1 MSSGMRRVRKDSRPK
16 PKLPSATTSKAA
28 PRLFTSSSR
37 RNDMKKNNPKLF
49 LPIYHNDTDSNAPSH
64 TSKERK
70 PLLTARTLKTSKD
83 DNGNHASYDKY
94 HHQAQ
99 LPSNQEREVTIEF
112 MDDYNDVHK
121 ASDIMSFQSFG
132 QSLVFKS
139 RKSIYEIRKQYLLN
153 QWGKLCAIV
162 LIGMILLS
170 KSWDALTH
178 NSSSSSSLTKEPNLG
193 VKVVY
198 DKGPLNDSIR
208 HNPIEKEVIEIAT
221 ATSNVN
227 ENEKSQKLSSAENLI
242 ENIVNEEKTKSKQ
255 SKIYDAPTSSA
266 DKNTPT
272 STQKI
277 QKKKKKKKKTQEQNL
292 KEVPK
297 LSGGVQN
304 SFSMTIIPDIPK
316 ELGNFADISSEV
328 NLENDKPFFW
338 DIHLAGGTVVEH
350 IFGKCLN
357 LLQASELGIQHD
369 FDDARFDEVSLDWS
383 KNMKLVSKT
392 YLLSHAYILCLNDFA
407 VTSGFRNGWSKLF
420 KYRYNHSSWSRT
432 SQIS

>member
-1 MSSGMRRVRKDSRPK
+1 
-16 PKLPSATTSKAA
+16 
-28 PRLFTSSSR
+28 
-37 RNDMKKNNPKLF
+37 MKKNNPKLF

-208 HNPIEKEVIEIAT
+208 HNPIEKEVMDIAT